1 ARAPAVH
8 WTPSR
13 ERGRLADVLGLDQE
27 VPAQLLPSLRK
38 WAVGHEPLALTH
50 ANAHRARCGVQR
62 GRSEILAR
70 RMQVVRELRRL
81 HVTLL
86 PLDIVEGLL
95 VSVNQQ
101 HVFHEVASPSPR
113 SPLTLT
119 RSSPKR
125 RS

>member
-1 ARAPAVH
+1 
-8 WTPSR
+8 
-13 ERGRLADVLGLDQE
+13 RLLAIAGLDQE
-27 VPAQLLPSLRK
+27 VPAQLLASLRE
-38 WAVGHEPLALTH
+38 WPVGHESLALTH
-50 ANAHRARCGVQR
+50 ANADGPRRGVQR
-62 GRSEILAR
+62 GSSEILAC

-81 HVTLL
+81 HITLL

-95 VSVNQQ
+95 VSVDQQ